1 MHGKLLSESKRNVSL
16 NAHDLILLDKIN
28 IPGNANE
35 IFFLKLI
42 LTDNSKKLLD
52 ENLYWL
58 SSKPGSY
65 EKLNELGSVS
75 VKAGI
80 SKSDDKHAIISV
92 SNPGIETAFF
102 IRLKITDLKNELVLP
117 SYFTDNYFTLL
128 PGDEK
133 QVGLD
138 FNSEEINMG
147 NHNDLKLVVEGWNI
161 LPVEKKF

>member
-1 MHGKLLSESKRNVSL
+1 MPARVDSNH
-16 NAHDLILLDKIN
+16 I
-28 IPGNANE
+28 
-35 IFFLKLI
+35 
-42 LTDNSKKLLD
+42 
-52 ENLYWL
+52 
-58 SSKPGSY
+58 SY